1 MADNFMS
8 KEDNM
13 ADAAKKKDS
22 FSKESFRKLPVAD
35 KFKKV
40 FGNFRTNLIMIF
52 AAIVLI
58 DFLAIFNLHN
68 IYNVYYE
75 QNTQQGEI
83 RITIQALAKY
93 YLWALS
99 AHDDDDRNAQYAG
112 VEEKLQELNDGL
124 DTLSKVYKGDL
135 TTVYQHIKDIDTADD
150 KLEEMSRAGYSKDEI
165 YDFYVANINE
175 AIKVVVKDFKE
186 IGISAKAQ
194 AKSAYTL
201 AIVTVLIMTVI
212 SLLIVINAILYM
224 VKARGALVG
233 SILGPIQEIS
243 KAADDMAKGKLEV
256 KIKTDSEDELG
267 KLADDITYSTDVIED
282 IVKDIDETLKRM
294 SGGDFSAGSRNE
306 KLYIGDYAT
315 IRNALN
321 DIAENLSSTLLEV
334 RNSSQ
339 QVSQGAINMSQG
351 ANDLAEG
358 STDQAAAVE
367 ELTASVNSVTEQT
380 KQLAEVAEKSK
391 TMATEVRDNAETS
404 ARKMHLV
411 TDAMTRITEASAE
424 IEQVTNSIEAIAKQ
438 TSLLALNASIEA
450 ARAGETGKGFAVVAD
465 QIGKLADQSSEA
477 AKNTHQLIA
486 DTMDEIN
493 NGNSVVA
500 ETTEALDAMQHSV
513 EEITEMIIQTGDLAE
528 QQAQSMDEIDKGIDM
543 ISNVVQSNSATAEE
557 SSAVSQ
563 ELSEQSESLNS
574 LIGQF
579 TISE

>member
-1 MADNFMS
+1 M
-8 KEDNM
+8 
-13 ADAAKKKDS
+13 AAKERKTS
-22 FSKESFRKLPVAD
+22 FDKNGFKNLSVSD
-35 KFKKV
+35 KFKRV
-40 FGNFRTNLIMIF
+40 FGRFRNNLIMIF
-52 AAIVLI
+52 VVIILI
-58 DFLAIFNLHN
+58 DILALFNLHN
-68 IYNVYYE
+68 IYAVYYE
-75 QNTQQGEI
+75 QNTQQGEV

-93 YLWALS
+93 YLWAIAAEEES
-99 AHDDDDRNAQYAG
+99 DKNDQIAGAQ
-112 VEEKLQELNDGL
+112 EKIQELNDGL
-124 DTLSKVYKGDL
+124 DTLGKVYKGDL
-135 TTVYQHIKDIDTADD
+135 STAYQHIKDIDTADD
-150 KLEEMSRAGYSKDEI
+150 QLVALMTSGASKEEI
-165 YDFYVANINE
+165 YSYYVGTVNE
-175 AIKVVVKDFKE
+175 AIKVVVKDFKA
-186 IGISAKAQ
+186 IGISAKEQAQ
-194 AKSAYTL
+194 KAYL
-201 AIVTVLIMTVI
+201 IAIISVIIMTVV
-212 SLLIVINAILYM
+212 SLLVVFNALIYSRL
-224 VKARGALVG
+224 ARMALTDC
-233 SILGPIQEIS
+233 ILGPIHAIS
-243 KAADDMAKGKLEV
+243 SAADDMAKGKLEV
-256 KIKTDSEDELG
+256 KVKTDSEDELG
-267 KLADDITYSTDVIED
+267 KLADDITKSTDVIED
-282 IVKDIDETLKRM
+282 IVKDIDETLHRM
-294 SGGDFSAGSRNE
+294 SSGDFSSGTRNQQ
-306 KLYIGDYAT
+306 LYIGDYEA

-321 DIAENLSSTLLEV
+321 DISENLSGTLLEV

-339 QVSQGAINMSQG
+339 QVSQGAANMSQG
-351 ANDLAEG
+351 ASNLAEG
-358 STDQAAAVE
+358 STDQAAAVQ
-367 ELTASVNSVTEQT
+367 ELTASVNSITEQT

-391 TMATEVRDNAETS
+391 NMATEVRDNAELS

-528 QQAQSMDEIDKGIDM
+528 EQAQSMDEIDKGIDM

>member
-1 MADNFMS
+1 MAG
-8 KEDNM
+8 K
-13 ADAAKKKDS
+13 AKKGSVSLGAFK
-22 FSKESFRKLPVAD
+22 KLSVSD
-35 KFKKV
+35 KFKSV
-40 FGNFRTNLIMIF
+40 FNRFRLNLILIF
-52 AAIVLI
+52 VVIILI
-58 DFLAIFNLHN
+58 DIVALFNLSN

-75 QNTQQGEI
+75 QNTQQGEV

-99 AHDDDDRNAQYAG
+99 AQEDDDRNEQISGAQ
-112 VEEKLQELNDGL
+112 EKIQELNDGL
-124 DTLSKVYKGDL
+124 DTLSKVYTGDL
-135 TTVYQHIKDIDTADD
+135 TDAYQHIKDIDTADD
-150 KLEEMSRAGYSKDEI
+150 KLVEMFKDGSSDAEI
-165 YDFYVANINE
+165 YEYYVGTVNE
-175 AIKVVVKDFKE
+175 AIKVVVKDFKQ
-186 IGISAKAQ
+186 IGISAKEQAQ
-194 AKSAYTL
+194 MAY
-201 AIVTVLIMTVI
+201 IVALIMVIVMTVV
-212 SLLIVINAILYM
+212 SLIVVVYAIMYLT
-224 VKARGALVG
+224 KARKALTDA
-233 SILGPIQEIS
+233 ILGPISAIS
-243 KAADDMAKGKLEV
+243 SAADDMAKGKLEV
-256 KIKTDSEDELG
+256 NVETDSEDELG
-267 KLADDITYSTDVIED
+267 KLAKDIANSTDVIEKIVRD
-282 IVKDIDETLKRM
+282 INETLKRM
-294 SGGDFSAGSRNE
+294 SGGDFSSGTQNAD
-306 KLYIGDYAT
+306 LYIGDYEA

-321 DIAENLSSTLLEV
+321 DISDNLSSTLLEV
-334 RNSSQ
+334 KNSSQ
-339 QVSQGAINMSQG
+339 QVSQGAMNMSQG

-367 ELTASVNSVTEQT
+367 ELTASVNSITEQT
-380 KQLAEVAEKSK
+380 KQLADVAEKSK

-513 EEITEMIIQTGDLAE
+513 EEITEMIIQTGDLAK

-563 ELSEQSESLNS
+563 ELSEQSESLNN

-579 TISE
+579 TINE

>member
-1 MADNFMS
+1 M
-8 KEDNM
+8 
-13 ADAAKKKDS
+13 AKKAAVNNEFTSGS
-22 FSKESFRKLPVAD
+22 FKELPVAD

-40 FGNFRTNLIMIF
+40 FNKFQTNLIVIF
-52 AAIVLI
+52 VVIILI
-58 DFLAIFNLHN
+58 DVVALFNLHN
-68 IYNVYYE
+68 IYAVYYE
-75 QNTQQGEI
+75 QNTQQGEV

-93 YLWALS
+93 YLWALD
-99 AHDDDDRNAQYAG
+99 AKDADDIQTQIEGAQ
-112 VEEKLQELNDGL
+112 EKIQELNDGL

-135 TTVYQHIKDIDTADD
+135 STAYQHISDIDKADD
-150 KLEEMSRAGYSKDEI
+150 TLIQMLSDGASDQDL
-165 YDFYVANINE
+165 YDYYVGTVNE

-194 AKSAYTL
+194 ASSAYILALVSVLVMTL
-201 AIVTVLIMTVI
+201 I
-212 SLLIVINAILYM
+212 SLIVVVYAIMYSLRARKALTDSILQPINAI
-224 VKARGALVG
+224 A
-233 SILGPIQEIS
+233 E
-243 KAADDMAKGKLEV
+243 AADKMAKGEIE
-256 KIKTDSEDELG
+256 IKVETDSEDELG
-267 KLADDITYSTDVIED
+267 RLADDITEATDVIEN
-282 IVKDIDETLKRM
+282 IVRDIDETLKRM
-294 SGGDFSAGSRNE
+294 SAGDFSSGSQNE
-306 KLYIGDYAT
+306 KLYIGDYEA
-315 IRNALN
+315 IRRAFA
-321 DIAENLSSTLLEV
+321 DISDNLSSTLSEV
-334 RNSSQ
+334 KNSSQ
-339 QVSQGAINMSQG
+339 QVSQGAVNMSQG

-367 ELTASVNSVTEQT
+367 ELTASVNSINEQT

-391 TMATEVRDNAETS
+391 EMATEVRDNAEAS

-500 ETTEALDAMQHSV
+500 ETTEALDAMQNSV

-528 QQAQSMDEIDKGIDM
+528 QQAQSMDEIDKGIEM
-543 ISNVVQSNSATAEE
+543 ISNVVQNNSATAEE

-563 ELSEQSESLNS
+563 ELSEQSESLNN

-579 TISE
+579 TINE

>member
-1 MADNFMS
+1 MASAN
-8 KEDNM
+8 K
-13 ADAAKKKDS
+13 
-22 FSKESFRKLPVAD
+22 KESVSINEFRKLSVSD

-40 FGNFRTNLIMIF
+40 FNKFRNNLILIF
-52 AAIVLI
+52 VVIILI
-58 DFLAIFNLHN
+58 DIIALFNLHN
-68 IYNVYYE
+68 IYSVYYE
-75 QNTQQGEI
+75 QNTQQGEV

-99 AHDDDDRNAQYAG
+99 ATEEADRNDQIAGAQ
-112 VEEKLQELNDGL
+112 EKIQELNDGL
-124 DTLSKVYKGDL
+124 DTLGKVYKGDL
-135 TTVYQHIKDIDTADD
+135 TTAYQHIKDIDTADD
-150 KLEEMSRAGYSKDEI
+150 KLVAMFSEGTSDEEI
-165 YDFYVANINE
+165 YDYYVGTVNE
-175 AIKVVVKDFKE
+175 AIKVVVKDFKQ
-186 IGISAKAQ
+186 IGINAKESAQ
-194 AKSAYTL
+194 QAYTI
-201 AIVTVLIMTVI
+201 AIVSVIIMTVV
-212 SLLIVINAILYM
+212 SLLIVAYAFVYSN
-224 VKARGALVG
+224 KARTALTK
-233 SILGPIQEIS
+233 SILDPIEAIS
-243 KAADDMAKGKLEV
+243 SAADDMAKGKLEV
-256 KIKTDSEDELG
+256 DIETDSQDELG
-267 KLADDITYSTDVIED
+267 KLAGDIAESTSVIGE
-282 IVKDIDETLKRM
+282 IVKDIDETLRRM
-294 SGGDFSAGSRNE
+294 SAGDFSTGTRNE
-306 KLYIGDYAT
+306 NLYIGDYEA
-315 IRNALN
+315 IRNALK
-321 DIAENLSSTLLEV
+321 DISDNLSSTLLEV
-334 RNSSQ
+334 KNSSQ
-339 QVSQGAINMSQG
+339 QVSQGAVNMSQG

-367 ELTASVNSVTEQT
+367 ELTASVNSITEQT
-380 KQLAEVAEKSK
+380 KQLADVAEKSK

-486 DTMDEIN
+486 DTMDEIT

-528 QQAQSMDEIDKGIDM
+528 QQAQSMDEIDKGIEM
-543 ISNVVQSNSATAEE
+543 ISNVVQNNSATAQE

-563 ELSEQSESLNS
+563 ELSEQSESLNN

-579 TISE
+579 TINE

>member
-1 MADNFMS
+1 MAE
-8 KEDNM
+8 K
-13 ADAAKKKDS
+13 AQKKDT
-22 FSKESFRKLPVAD
+22 FSQSAFKKLSVGD

-40 FGNFRTNLIMIF
+40 FNSFRNNLIAIF
-52 AAIVLI
+52 VVIILI
-58 DFLAIFNLHN
+58 DVVALFNLNN

-75 QNTQQGEI
+75 QNTQQGEV

-99 AHDDDDRNAQYAG
+99 AQDADDRNEQISGAQ
-112 VEEKLQELNDGL
+112 EKIQELNDGL
-124 DTLSKVYKGDL
+124 DTLKKVYKGDL
-135 TTVYQHIKDIDTADD
+135 STAYQHIADIDTADD
-150 KLEEMSRAGYSKDEI
+150 KFIEMFNNGASDAEI
-165 YDFYVANINE
+165 YEYYVGTVNE
-175 AIKVVVKDFKE
+175 AIKVVVKDFKQ
-186 IGISAKAQ
+186 IGISAKEQAQ
-194 AKSAYTL
+194 AAYIMAL
-201 AIVTVLIMTVI
+201 VMVIIMTAV
-212 SLLIVINAILYM
+212 SLVVVVYAILYLT
-224 VKARGALVG
+224 KARRALTN
-233 SILGPIQEIS
+233 SILGPINAIS
-243 KAADDMAKGKLEV
+243 EAADEMSKGKLEL
-256 KIKTDSEDELG
+256 KIEADSEDELG
-267 KLADDITYSTDVIED
+267 KLAKDISYSTDVIED
-282 IVKDIDETLKRM
+282 IVKDINETLKRM
-294 SGGDFSAGSRNE
+294 SGGDFSSGTQNPD
-306 KLYIGDYAT
+306 LYIGDYVA
-315 IRNALN
+315 IRDALN
-321 DIAENLSSTLLEV
+321 DISDNLSSTLLEV

-380 KQLAEVAEKSK
+380 KQLADVAEKSK
-391 TMATEVRDNAETS
+391 AMATEVRDNAETS

-424 IEQVTNSIEAIAKQ
+424 IEQVTNTIEAIAKQ

-465 QIGKLADQSSEA
+465 QIGKLADQSTEA

-513 EEITEMIIQTGDLAE
+513 EEITSMIIQTGDLAE

-543 ISNVVQSNSATAEE
+543 ISNVVQNNSATAEE

-563 ELSEQSESLNS
+563 ELSEQSESLNN

>member
-1 MADNFMS
+1 MA
-8 KEDNM
+8 E
-13 ADAAKKKDS
+13 AVQKKDS
-22 FSKESFRKLPVAD
+22 FSQSEFKKLPVAD
-35 KFKKV
+35 KLKKV
-40 FGNFRTNLIMIF
+40 FNRFRTNLIVIF
-52 AAIVLI
+52 VVIVLI
-58 DFLAIFNLHN
+58 DIVALFNLHN
-68 IYNVYYE
+68 IYAVYYE
-75 QNTQQGEI
+75 QNSQQGEV

-99 AHDDDDRNAQYAG
+99 AQEESDRNEQIVGAK
-112 VEEKLQELNDGL
+112 EKIQELNDGL

-135 TTVYQHIKDIDTADD
+135 TSAYQHIKDIDTADD
-150 KLEEMSRAGYSKDEI
+150 KLVQLFSSGASDAEI
-165 YDFYVANINE
+165 YEYYTGSVNE

-186 IGISAKAQ
+186 IGIEAKAQ
-194 AKSAYTL
+194 AKRAYTL
-201 AIVTVLIMTVI
+201 AIISVIAMTLVTVFV
-212 SLLIVINAILYM
+212 VVYAILYLN
-224 VKARGALVG
+224 KARTALTN
-233 SILGPIQEIS
+233 SILGPIKAIS
-243 KAADDMAKGKLEV
+243 AAADDMAKGKLEV
-256 KIKTDSEDELG
+256 KVKTDAQDELG

-282 IVKDIDETLKRM
+282 IVKDINESLKRM
-294 SGGDFSAGSRNE
+294 SGGDFSCGTRNE
-306 KLYIGDYAT
+306 KLYIGDYVA
-315 IRNALN
+315 IRTALN
-321 DIAENLSSTLLEV
+321 DIAENLSSTLREV
-334 RNSSQ
+334 RNSSD
-339 QVSQGAINMSQG
+339 QVSQGAVNMSQG

-367 ELTASVNSVTEQT
+367 ELTASVNSITEQT
-380 KQLAEVAEKSK
+380 KQLAGVAEKSK

-486 DTMDEIN
+486 DTMDEIS

-513 EEITEMIIQTGDLAE
+513 EEITDMIIQTGDLAQ
-528 QQAQSMDEIDKGIDM
+528 QQAQSMEEIDKGIEM
-543 ISNVVQSNSATAEE
+543 ISNVVQNNSATAQE

-563 ELSEQSESLNS
+563 ELSEQSETLNN

-579 TISE
+579 TIS

>member
-1 MADNFMS
+1 MA
-8 KEDNM
+8 KENVKINEFD
-13 ADAAKKKDS
+13 KDS
-22 FSKESFRKLPVAD
+22 FKKLSVSN

-40 FGNFRTNLIMIF
+40 FDRFRLNLIIIF
-52 AAIVLI
+52 IAVILI
-58 DFLAIFNLHN
+58 DLIAVLNLRN
-68 IYNVYYE
+68 IYSVYYE
-75 QNTQQGEI
+75 QNTQQGEV

-99 AHDDDDRNAQYAG
+99 AQEADDRNEQLNGAA
-112 VEEKLQELNDGL
+112 EKIQELNDGL
-124 DTLSKVYKGDL
+124 DTLSKVYNGDL
-135 TTVYQHIKDIDTADD
+135 STIYTHISDIDKADD
-150 KLEEMSRAGYSKDEI
+150 KLVELFESGASNSEI
-165 YDFYVANINE
+165 YDYYVGTVNE

-186 IGISAKAQ
+186 VGISAKAQ
-194 AKSAYTL
+194 AQSAFYLSVVSVSIMTL
-201 AIVTVLIMTVI
+201 LAFAIVVY
-212 SLLIVINAILYM
+212 AIIYSN
-224 VKARGALVG
+224 KARSALTKN
-233 SILGPIQEIS
+233 ILGPIKAIS
-243 KAADDMAKGKLEV
+243 EAADDMAKGKLEV
-256 KIKTDSEDELG
+256 KIETDSEDELG
-267 KLADDITYSTDVIED
+267 KLAKDITYSTDVIGS
-282 IVKDIDETLKRM
+282 IVKDIDETLERM
-294 SGGDFSAGSRNE
+294 SAGDFSSGSKNE
-306 KLYIGDYAT
+306 KLYIGDYQT
-315 IRNALN
+315 IRSALSGIS
-321 DIAENLSSTLLEV
+321 DNLSSTLLEV
-334 RNSSQ
+334 RNSST
-339 QVSQGAINMSQG
+339 QVSQGASNMSQG

-358 STDQAAAVE
+358 ATDQAAAVE

-380 KQLAEVAEKSK
+380 KQLAEVAERSK
-391 TMATEVRDNAETS
+391 GMATEVRDNAETS

-513 EEITEMIIQTGDLAE
+513 EEITEMIIQTGDLAG
-528 QQAQSMDEIDKGIDM
+528 QQAQSMDEIDKGIEM
-543 ISNVVQSNSATAEE
+543 ISNVVQNNSATAQE

-563 ELSEQSESLNS
+563 ELSEQSESLNN

-579 TISE
+579 TINE